1 MKEIWKT
8 LCAEWSNIWQNTAL
22 AGGIGVFM
30 AVLAVVIVHLSAGST
45 VGFAPI
51 GSISGVILGGCM
63 TLLVMAMQMAV
74 SFPMGVRM
82 GRTRRQMLAGLYA
95 AGAVECLLVLALFWP
110 LYALDTLL
118 QGLACR
124 PCFAQAAEALPE
136 VLAAVREWWYLVPL
150 AVLGLPVV
158 CMLVGCL
165 PLLFG
170 RRGLYALWA
179 LLAFA
184 WVIPAAILPFFDV
197 NGDSRLAVLVRP
209 VALWLATVGPAPKIA
224 LAAVLAL
231 ALAALAVWRVLRVD
245 VKED

>member
-1 MKEIWKT
+1 MKEIWKN
-8 LCAEWSNIWQNTAL
+8 LCADRDTILQSTAL

-30 AVLAVVIVHLSAGST
+30 TVLVAVIKLTADYQEI
-45 VGFAPI
+45 FAPI
-51 GSISGVILGGCM
+51 GSMTGVVLGGFITAIVM
-63 TLLVMAMQMAV
+63 TMQMAV

-82 GRTRRQMLAGLYA
+82 SRTRRQMLVGLYA
-95 AGAVECLLVLALFWP
+95 AGVVEGLLLLVLFWP
-110 LYALDTLL
+110 LYGLDTLL
-118 QGLACR
+118 QGLIYR
-124 PCFAQAAEALPE
+124 PCFAQAAETLPE
-136 VLAAVREWWYLVPL
+136 LLAVVREWWYLVPL

-170 RRGLYALWA
+170 RRGLYVLWA

-184 WVIPAAILPFFDV
+184 WVIPTAIMPFFDL
-197 NGDSRLAVLVRP
+197 NSDSRLAVLVRP
-209 VALWLATVGPAPKIA
+209 VALWLASVGPAPKIG

-231 ALAALAVWRVLRVD
+231 ALVVLAAWGVLRVD

>member
-1 MKEIWKT
+1 MKEIWKN
-8 LCAEWSNIWQNTAL
+8 LCADRDTILQSTAL

-30 AVLAVVIVHLSAGST
+30 TVLVAVIKLTADYQEI
-45 VGFAPI
+45 FAPI
-51 GSISGVILGGCM
+51 GSMTGVVLGGFITAIVM
-63 TLLVMAMQMAV
+63 TMQMAV

-82 GRTRRQMLAGLYA
+82 SRTRRQMLTGLYA
-95 AGAVECLLVLALFWP
+95 AGVVECLLLLVLFWP
-110 LYALDTLL
+110 LYGLDTLL
-118 QGLACR
+118 QGLAYR
-124 PCFAQAAEALPE
+124 PCFAQAAETLPE
-136 VLAAVREWWYLVPL
+136 LLAVVREWWYLVPL

-170 RRGLYALWA
+170 RRGLYVLWA

-184 WVIPAAILPFFDV
+184 WVIPTAIVPFFDV
-197 NGDSRLAVLVRP
+197 NSDSRLAVLVRP
-209 VALWLATVGPAPKIA
+209 VALWLATVGPAPKIG

-231 ALAALAVWRVLRVD
+231 ALVVLAAWGVLRVD